1 MGPLWLFRLHACEAS
16 PGFFTRIYDSWDE
29 MTQRLNSM
37 GPVDWKHVHVASQC
51 ELGFS
56 QHGCWVPSGRV
67 LRGTS
72 QRTNIPKEPGE
83 NFLAFTDLILGITYH
98 FCPTLLVEA
107 VKRLLWFRVRDI
119 ESTYW
124 WEECQQIWDHVFFF
138 FLIFCFWLCWV
149 FVSVRGLSLAVASG
163 GHSSSRCA
171 GLSPS
176 QSPLL
181 RSTGSRRAG
190 SVIVAHGPSC
200 STACGIFP
208 DQGSNP
214 CPPHWQADSQPL
226 GHQGSPGIMF

>member
-16 PGFFTRIYDSWDE
+16 PGFFTRIYDSWNG

-37 GPVDWKHVHVASQC
+37 GTVDWKHVHVASQC

-119 ESTYW
+119 ESAYW
-124 WEECQQIWDHVFFF
+124 WKECQQIWDHV
-138 FLIFCFWLCWV
+138 LKLLQCLKLSGAQV
-149 FVSVRGLSLAVASG
+149 FNTLLFSLLSVPISSHLGLSLS
-163 GHSSSRCA
+163 
-171 GLSPS
+171 
-176 QSPLL
+176 SPLL
-181 RSTGSRRAG
+181 LLLFTLIAPHFLLSLNRRKQ
-190 SVIVAHGPSC
+190 SESWRESWKWVR
-200 STACGIFP
+200 
-208 DQGSNP
+208 N
-214 CPPHWQADSQPL
+214 
-226 GHQGSPGIMF
+226 